1 MIDESR
7 HGEAQAE
14 SGCEFVDVN
23 TLKKINSRMFMSHV
37 TFVESRSRGSEN

>member
-23 TLKKINSRMFMSHV
+23 TLKKNQQPDV
-37 TFVESRSRGSEN
+37 YVARSIRRKPFTG

>member
-1 MIDESR
+1 MIEESR

-23 TLKKINSRMFMSHV
+23 TLNKINSRMPMSRV
-37 TFVESRSRGSEN
+37 ASVESRSRGSEN